1 MSVQNEVGGSAI
13 AADDLLDQIQS
24 WAERDKASLARELHD
39 EMGGLLVGAVM
50 DIAWVEQHLEPVL
63 DPQSRQ
69 KFARVKQCL
78 SAAIDMK
85 RTMIE
90 KLRPSLLDNFG
101 LFAALRWLMKNACKK
116 AGLNCTQSYPPEEP
130 NFKPSAAIA
139 VYRVVQDA
147 LGVVLAN
154 ESCTSVDLRVGT
166 DDRTIEFHV
175 TGGGGD
181 WDVRLD
187 RANDSYV
194 LASMQQRARSLG
206 GDITIT
212 RVPLAQRLAIT
223 ATVPLRTAVEGAHSA
238 GTAGASGLAG
248 SPDSMAV

>member
-1 MSVQNEVGGSAI
+1 MHAIVSVQTEISGSAI

-24 WAERDKASLARELHD
+24 WAERDKANLARELHD

-69 KFARVKQCL
+69 KFGRVKQCL

-101 LFAALRWLMKNACKK
+101 LFAALRWLMKNACRK
-116 AGLNCTQSYPPEEP
+116 AGLTCTQSYPQDEP
-130 NFKPSAAIA
+130 SFKPSAAIA
-139 VYRVVQDA
+139 IYRVVQDA
-147 LGVVLAN
+147 LGVVLAD
-154 ESCTSVDLRVGT
+154 ESCRAVDLTVTNDGAMLQ
-166 DDRTIEFHV
+166 FLV
-175 TGGGGD
+175 TGGGAEGD
-181 WDVRLD
+181 ARVDED
-187 RANDSYV
+187 RQSYV

-206 GDITIT
+206 GEIAIART
-212 RVPLAQRLAIT
+212 PHPWRLAMT
-223 ATVPLRTAVEGAHSA
+223 ASIPLENAVAAVDA
-238 GTAGASGLAG
+238 GG
-248 SPDSMAV
+248 V